1 MSSIYFRFHYI
12 CSMMRLLIIW
22 LCVLVPCQGLLC
34 QGIEADIPS
43 VVILDE
49 EVRKQFV
56 FWKESC
62 AEQDEI
68 SVWRI
73 LVAGLRDRRSLNR
86 AIDRFERQFP
96 DLPYDWEYDN
106 PMYKLKTG
114 VCLNR
119 LDLKPLLV
127 SIRGEFPSALEIRD
141 QINYDEY
148 FNAHSHEKK

>member
-1 MSSIYFRFHYI
+1 
-12 CSMMRLLIIW
+12 MRILTILV
-22 LCVLVPCQGLLC
+22 CVLVSFKCVLC
-34 QGIEADIPS
+34 QGTKADIPS
-43 VVILDE
+43 VIILDE

-68 SVWRI
+68 FVWRI
-73 LVAGLRDRRSLNR
+73 LVVGLRDRRSLNR

-96 DLPYDWEYDN
+96 DLPYDWEYDK
-106 PMYKLKTG
+106 PLYKLKTG

-127 SIRGEFPSALEIRD
+127 SIQSEFPSALEIRD
-141 QINYDEY
+141 QVSYEEY
-148 FNAHSHEKK
+148 FNARSHEKK